1 MGEEG
6 MNIPLAR
13 CRSAWALALIAPLLA
28 GCSGFATGFVSDGR
42 TTRAAGVEV
51 AVPARP
57 APAGPVLA
65 ADGACEP
72 AARPAAIENGIGECE
87 LVAFKGRKPD
97 DVLVGQGRGGERET
111 QVMYSEPGG
120 RELYFFSDN
129 RLTRTFRPGQG

>member
-6 MNIPLAR
+6 MIRFPRVPALLLLTPLM
-13 CRSAWALALIAPLLA
+13 A

-51 AVPARP
+51 SVPARS
-57 APAGPVLA
+57 APAGPVLSA
-65 ADGACEP
+65 EGTCEP
-72 AARPAAIENGIGECE
+72 ANRPAEIAIGIGECE

>member
-1 MGEEG
+1 M
-6 MNIPLAR
+6 IRQTAR
-13 CRSAWALALIAPLLA
+13 CSSAFALVLLAPLLS
-28 GCSGFATGFVSDGR
+28 GCTGFAMGFVSDSR

-51 AVPARP
+51 SVPPASARP
-57 APAGPVLA
+57 ALAGPVLG

-72 AARPAAIENGIGECE
+72 ATRPSEIATGIGECE
-87 LVAFKGRKPD
+87 LVSFKGRAPD